1 MEHFFEGINGWS
13 SFKDQGELIKLI
25 IKELDKSFLNI
36 AEIGVYMG
44 RGTAMWNVELINH
57 NIDYDYLAI
66 DHFSGSTE
74 HNHDVDYYNITLNN
88 LKPIIDKVK
97 IIKNDS
103 LNECKNHTDEYFDVV
118 YIDASHDYESV
129 KEDII
134 AWLPKVKKGGIIC
147 GDDYTPGWPGV
158 MRAVNEVF
166 NNQVNKIGHQQWWVK
181 I

>member
-1 MEHFFEGINGWS
+1 
-13 SFKDQGELIKLI
+13 
-25 IKELDKSFLNI
+25 
-36 AEIGVYMG
+36 
-44 RGTAMWNVELINH
+44 
-57 NIDYDYLAI
+57 
-66 DHFSGSTE
+66 
-74 HNHDVDYYNITLNN
+74 
-88 LKPIIDKVK
+88 
-97 IIKNDS
+97 
-103 LNECKNHTDEYFDVV
+103 V